1 MKILTD
7 SSDIRDFINR
17 FGRRLAETDVELPEE
32 TAKRIREIFGED
44 LSASEVARRIV
55 GDVERGGDSALIE
68 YTKKIDGVELS
79 PSDLRVAEDEIRK
92 ASSAIP
98 KELAGAIDSARDNI
112 TRFQEG
118 IVPECPP
125 PTGTDGAKISLNI
138 VPLSSAGIN
147 APAGEAP
154 HPSTVLMCAVPASV
168 AGVKRIVVVTP
179 PSRDGSVNPSILAA
193 CAACGVNEVYRVGG
207 AQAIAALAC
216 GTETIPRV
224 DKVVGPGNIFVTL
237 AKKEIYGRAG
247 IEMLAGPTEVVIV
260 ADESAR
266 VDFIAADML
275 AQAEHGPMCAA
286 VLVTTSSG
294 LAEEVQRELETQV
307 KTLERRG
314 VAEAA
319 LAGSSAI
326 IVVEDEAAAI
336 ETANELAPEHLGLM
350 LKNASDAAGKIRNAG
365 AVFVGPY
372 TPEALG
378 DYSAGPSHVLPT
390 GGSARFSSGLS
401 VYDFYRRFC
410 VMEFSK
416 DALRKQA
423 DTIRQLACTEGLTG
437 HLRSLEIRIEG

>member
-1 MKILTD
+1 MKTLTD
-7 SSDIRDFINR
+7 PSDIRDFISR
-17 FGRRLAETDVELPEE
+17 FGRRLAGTDVELPEE
-32 TAKRIREIFGED
+32 VAKKVREIFGED
-44 LSASEVARRIV
+44 LSAAEAARRIV
-55 GDVERGGDSALIE
+55 DDVERGGDRAVIE

-79 PSDLRVAEDEIRK
+79 PSDLRVGEDEIEK
-92 ASSAIP
+92 AQSVIS
-98 KELAGAIDSARDNI
+98 KELAGAIDDARDNI
-112 TRFQEG
+112 TRFQES
-118 IVPECPP
+118 IAPECPS
-125 PTGTDGAKISLNI
+125 PTGPDGAKISMNI
-138 VPLSSAGIN
+138 VPLSSVGIN

-154 HPSTVLMCAVPASV
+154 HPSTVLMCTVPASV
-168 AGVKRIVVVTP
+168 AGVKRIAVVTP
-179 PSRDGSVNPSILAA
+179 PARDGSVNPNILAA

-266 VDFIAADML
+266 ADFIAADML

-286 VLVTTSSG
+286 VLVTASSR
-294 LAEEVQRELETQV
+294 LAEEVQRELDRQI

-314 VAEAA
+314 TAEAS

-326 IVVEDEAAAI
+326 IIVGDEAAAL

-350 LKNASDAAGKIRNAG
+350 LENASDAAGKIRNAG

-410 VMEFSK
+410 VMEFSR
-416 DALRKQA
+416 DGLRKHA
-423 DTIRQLACTEGLTG
+423 GIIRQLARAEGLTG
-437 HLRSLEIRIEG
+437 HLRSLEIRLES